1 VPGAGGTPTGGWQ
14 PGTPFAPPLDW
25 YTYVHSEGWRYG
37 IHVCVQTPLFEL
49 MSTSPY
55 NLLNTVL
62 PVGNYI
68 FYFAVD
74 GNMDGEP
81 DATWLDFVEVLVE

>member
-1 VPGAGGTPTGGWQ
+1 LP
-14 PGTPFAPPLDW
+14 PPLNW
-25 YTYVHSEGWRYG
+25 YTYVYPEGWRYG

-49 MSTSPY
+49 MSASPY
-55 NLLNTVL
+55 NVLNTVL
-62 PVGNYI
+62 PAGNYI

>member
-1 VPGAGGTPTGGWQ
+1 
-14 PGTPFAPPLDW
+14 
-25 YTYVHSEGWRYG
+25 
-37 IHVCVQTPLFEL
+37 

-55 NLLNTVL
+55 NVLNTVL
-62 PVGNYI
+62 PSGNYT

-74 GNMDGEP
+74 GNVDGEP